1 MANRPR
7 PLSPH
12 LQVYRWQIQMATSIL
27 HRATGIVLSVG
38 ALIIAGGLL
47 ALMMGPESWNCFTT
61 HASAWYG
68 KVFLFGWTWCFAYH
82 LCNGI
87 RHIVQDFAIGYAK
100 ATFIRSSWMS
110 VIGSLVITAL
120 VWAYVCCF
128 GGAA

>member
-1 MANRPR
+1 MAARER

-27 HRATGIVLSVG
+27 HRATGIFLSVG

-47 ALMMGPESWNCFTT
+47 ALMMGPESWNCFTG
-61 HASAWYG
+61 HAGSWYG
-68 KVFLFGWTWCFAYH
+68 KLFLFAWSWSFAYH

-87 RHIVQDFAIGYAK
+87 RHIVQDFAIGFRI

-110 VIGSLVITAL
+110 VIGSLLITLA
-120 VWAYVCCF
+120 VWAYVMF

>member
-1 MANRPR
+1 MASRER

-12 LQVYRWQIQMATSIL
+12 LQVYRWQIQMVGSIL
-27 HRATGIVLSVG
+27 HRATGIVLAVG

-47 ALMMGPESWNCFTT
+47 ALMMGPASWSCFTE
-61 HASAWYG
+61 HAGAWYG
-68 KVFLFGWTWCFAYH
+68 KVYLFGWSWAFSYH

-87 RHIVQDFAIGYAK
+87 RHMSQDFALGMSIPA
-100 ATFIRSSWMS
+100 FVRNSWMA

-120 VWAYVCCF
+120 IWTYVLMN